1 MNAQEIL
8 DVVKAFDD
16 GKEIEYRAVE
26 LTRWIHTDLPIWDFN
41 NFDYRVKK
49 AKPVFEERWQMMN
62 DNSNYTEA
70 SYCYYKQS
78 YIDANF
84 SAPWYKGQLIMV
96 EVKL

>member
-41 NFDYRVKK
+41 NFDYRVKQ
-49 AKPVFEERWQMMN
+49 AEPVFEERWIVLKDRN
-62 DNSNYTEA
+62 GYTEVSSNYYNEEHIKKYRP
-70 SYCYYKQS
+70 S
-78 YIDANF
+78 
-84 SAPWYKGQLIMV
+84 PWYKGKSIIV